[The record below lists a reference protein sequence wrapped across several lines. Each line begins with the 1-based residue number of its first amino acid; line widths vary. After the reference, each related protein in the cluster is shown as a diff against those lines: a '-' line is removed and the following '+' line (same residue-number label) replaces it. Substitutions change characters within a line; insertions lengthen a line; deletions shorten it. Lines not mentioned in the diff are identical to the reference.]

1 MPPRGVPEDLSGMP
15 LGFADRL
22 HIPLKDWP
30 MQVVVARVGKAHGLR
45 GEVTVQVLTDDP
57 DERFVPGA
65 TFMTEPADA
74 GPLVLR
80 SARDNNG
87 ILLLGFEHTDDR
99 SGAEA
104 LRGIKLL
111 AEALGDDGDE
121 QTWYERD
128 LVGLRVVTVAGVE
141 VGEVTAL
148 ESRPAQDL
156 LVLRLTDGRE
166 ALVPFVTAIVPE
178 VDIQGGRVVLDPPA
192 GLLDLDES

>member
-1 MPPRGVPEDLSGMP
+1 
-15 LGFADRL
+15 
-22 HIPLKDWP
+22 

-45 GEVTVQVLTDDP
+45 GEVTVQVLTADP
-57 DERFVPGA
+57 DERFVPGT
-65 TFMTEPADA
+65 TFATEPPEA

-87 ILLLGFEHTDDR
+87 ILLLGFEGTDDR

-104 LRGIKLL
+104 LRGVKLL
-111 AEALGDDGDE
+111 ADVLADDGDE
-121 QTWYERD
+121 ETWYERD
-128 LVGLRVVTVAGVE
+128 LVGLKAVTVSGAE

-148 ESRPAQDL
+148 QSRPAQDL

-178 VDIQGGRVVLDPPA
+178 VDIKGGRVVLNPPP
-192 GLLDLDES
+192 GLLDLDET

>member
-1 MPPRGVPEDLSGMP
+1 
-15 LGFADRL
+15 
-22 HIPLKDWP
+22 

-45 GEVTVQVLTDDP
+45 GEVTVQVLTGAP

-65 TFMTEPADA
+65 TFTTDPAAA

-111 AEALGDDGDE
+111 ADVLTHDGDDE
-121 QTWYERD
+121 AWYERD
-128 LVGLRVVTVAGVE
+128 LVGLRVVTIDGVD

-148 ESRPAQDL
+148 QSRPAQDL
-156 LVLRLTDGRE
+156 LVLRLSDGRE
-166 ALVPFVTAIVPE
+166 VLVPFVTAIVPE
-178 VDIQGGRVVLDPPA
+178 VDIEGGRVVLDPPP
-192 GLLDLDES
+192 GLLDLDEL

>member
-1 MPPRGVPEDLSGMP
+1 
-15 LGFADRL
+15 
-22 HIPLKDWP
+22 

-121 QTWYERD
+121 ETWYERD

-156 LVLRLTDGRE
+156 LVLRLADGRE
-166 ALVPFVTAIVPE
+166 ALVPFVRAIVPE

>member
-1 MPPRGVPEDLSGMP
+1 
-15 LGFADRL
+15 
-22 HIPLKDWP
+22 
-30 MQVVVARVGKAHGLR
+30 MQVVVARIGKAHGLR
-45 GEVTVQVLTDDP
+45 GEVTVQVLTGAP

-65 TFMTEPADA
+65 TFVTEPAAA

-80 SARDNNG
+80 SARDHNG
-87 ILLLGFEHTDDR
+87 ILLLGFERTDDR

-111 AEALGDDGDE
+111 ADALEDDGDE
-121 QTWYERD
+121 DTWYERD
-128 LVGLRVVTVAGVE
+128 LVGLKAVTVGGDE

-148 ESRPAQDL
+148 QPGAAQDL

-178 VDIQGGRVVLDPPA
+178 VDIEGGRVLLDPPP
-192 GLLDLDES
+192 GLLDLDAL

>member
-1 MPPRGVPEDLSGMP
+1 
-15 LGFADRL
+15 
-22 HIPLKDWP
+22 

-45 GEVTVQVLTDDP
+45 GEVTVQVLTDAP

-65 TFMTEPADA
+65 TFQTEPAAA

-80 SARDNNG
+80 SVRDNNG
-87 ILLLGFEHTDDR
+87 ILLLGFDHTDDR

-111 AEALGDDGDE
+111 ADVLADDEDE
-121 QTWYERD
+121 EVWYERD
-128 LVGLRVVTVAGVE
+128 LVGLRVVTVGGVD

-148 ESRPAQDL
+148 QSRPAQDL

-178 VDIQGGRVVLDPPA
+178 VDVAGGRVVLDPPS
-192 GLLDLDES
+192 GLLDLDEPREQSQP